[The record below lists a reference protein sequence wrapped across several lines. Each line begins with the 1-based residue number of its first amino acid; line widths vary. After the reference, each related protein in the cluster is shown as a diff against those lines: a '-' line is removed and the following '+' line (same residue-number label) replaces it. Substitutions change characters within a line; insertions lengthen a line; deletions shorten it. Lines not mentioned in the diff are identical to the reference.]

1 MKAKLVRW
9 TSFAFAALALAGC
22 PEKED
27 DGDEPKKDKKEAKDE
42 DEDEDKPEPA
52 PDPAP
57 PEPTKLEPDNS
68 TPGIDPKVKAE
79 LDNRED
85 GATGTALT
93 IPGGRAVFQLPTGF
107 TSKKNGSFDHAQ
119 TSDGKAHFAATQN
132 SGDTNK
138 LVEDGT
144 KALGLAECT
153 WGAAESVTV
162 GKDKVPATAQDGV
175 CKKGSEEVKT
185 FQVIYSGDAN
195 TVAIGAWMPGG
206 KMSDVFGVARSI
218 KPVTGGGGPSMAACC
233 AALKQNAA
241 SAPPQFKGG
250 YIAAAGVCQSAMT
263 NPQVRSMIRGALGGA
278 SMPAAC
284 R

>member
-27 DGDEPKKDKKEAKDE
+27 DGDEPKKDKKEQKDE
-42 DEDEDKPEPA
+42 DEKDKPEPA

-57 PEPTKLEPDNS
+57 PEPTKLTPDNS
-68 TPGIDPKVKAE
+68 TPGIEAKVKAE

-85 GATGTALT
+85 GATGTALS
-93 IPGGRAVFQLPTGF
+93 IAGGRATFQLPTGF
-107 TSKKNGSFDHAQ
+107 TSKKNGNFDHAQ
-119 TSDGKAHFAATQN
+119 TADGKAHFAATQN
-132 SGDTNK
+132 SGDSNK
-138 LVEDGT
+138 LVEEGT
-144 KALGLAECT
+144 KALGLTECQ

-175 CKKGSEEVKT
+175 CKKGSDSVKA

-195 TVAIGAWMPGG
+195 TVAIGAWMDGG
-206 KMSDVFGVARSI
+206 KSNDVFGIARSV
-218 KPVTGGGGPSMAACC
+218 KPVKGGGGPSMAACC

-241 SAPPQFKGG
+241 SAPPQFKGA
-250 YIAAAGVCQSAMT
+250 YLAAAGACQSAMN
-263 NPQVRSMIRGALGGA
+263 NPQARSIIRGALGGA
-278 SMPAAC
+278 AMPAAC